1 MALKVR
7 DEGDILEAN
16 LRFHHAL
23 GVDHFVVTD
32 NGSTDETPE
41 ILRRYVDAGLAHVI
55 NEPGTDLR
63 ERGADWLT
71 QMARLAATELG
82 AAWVIHADADE
93 FWWPLRGTLADAFAA
108 IPERYGVVVA
118 PRTEFVGRPDGAGSF
133 ATRLTVRES
142 RARLQP
148 KVAHRAEPDVVVL
161 DRGGHDVAVAG
172 PGGDV
177 AETLRPPGRPV
188 HRTTRDP
195 EGSDSER
202 ARDETRL
209 VWAPRWPVRIL
220 HFPVRSSAQFKRR
233 TEIAIFEGRFPDW
246 GRFRRLREQ
255 FEEGRLEELY
265 IELLWDDTALEAGIR
280 DGLLTRDERLAR
292 LLPKCPDPISGA
304 PAGSVRVEPEP
315 GELQREEAE
324 LEFDAMH
331 LLGRTQ
337 RWLIVQRERTRE
349 QHDEKRERTREQHD
363 EITRQRDG
371 ARRRIERLRRRLA
384 ASRERAQAL
393 RQKLRARP
401 WSRLR
406 RAAGRL
412 LRR

>member
-16 LRFHHAL
+16 LRFHHAI

-41 ILRRYVDAGLAHVI
+41 ILGRYVDAGLAHVI
-55 NEPGTDLR
+55 HEPSADLR
-63 ERGADWLT
+63 KRGADWLT
-71 QMARLAATELG
+71 NMARFAATELG
-82 AAWVIHADADE
+82 AAWVLHTDADE
-93 FWWPLRGTLADAFAA
+93 FWWPLRGTLAEALAA

-118 PRTEFVGRPDGAGSF
+118 PRTEFVGRPDGGGSF
-133 ATRLTVRES
+133 AERLTVREA

-172 PGGDV
+172 PGGDA
-177 AETLRPPGRPV
+177 AETLRPPGRTV
-188 HRTTRDP
+188 HRTTR
-195 EGSDSER
+195 EGSDAPR
-202 ARDETRL
+202 MADETRL
-209 VWAPRWPVRIL
+209 VWAPRWPVRIF

-255 FEEGRLEELY
+255 FEEGRLDELY
-265 IELLWDDTALEAGIR
+265 AELLWDDDALEAGIGDGQLVR
-280 DGLLTRDERLAR
+280 DDRLAR
-292 LLPKCPDPISGA
+292 LLPNCPDPISGS
-304 PAGSVRVEPEP
+304 PSGSVRVEPQP
-315 GELQREEAE
+315 DELEREEAE
-324 LEFDAMH
+324 LEFDALH
-331 LLGRTQ
+331 LLGRTE

-349 QHDEKRERTREQHD
+349 QNERV
-363 EITRQRDG
+363 IRQRDNS
-371 ARRRIERLRRRLA
+371 RQRVERLRSQLKA
-384 ASRERAQAL
+384 QREKTRVL
-393 RQKLRARP
+393 RQAERDRP
-401 WSRLR
+401 LR
-406 RAAGRL
+406 RIRRTVGRL